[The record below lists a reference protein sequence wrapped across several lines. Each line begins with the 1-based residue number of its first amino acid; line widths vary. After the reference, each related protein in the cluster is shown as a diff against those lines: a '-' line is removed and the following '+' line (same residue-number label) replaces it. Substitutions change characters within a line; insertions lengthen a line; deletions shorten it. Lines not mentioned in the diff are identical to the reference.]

1 MLKAK
6 ISGFVQG
13 VSYRAFVKKFADQ
26 KGIKG
31 YVKNLSDG
39 SVEVVADGIRDDLLE
54 LVDHLKKGP
63 IFAKVSRVDYSFFG
77 KNGNFM
83 SFKIVRDSSYLID
96 QIKAYRIFLKNIFIK
111 RKKDG

>member
-6 ISGFVQG
+6 IFGFVQG
-13 VSYRAFVKKFADQ
+13 VNYRAFVKKIADQ

-39 SVEVVADGIRDDLLE
+39 SVEVVADGIKDDLLE

-63 IFAKVSRVDYSFFG
+63 IFAKVSRVDYSFFD

-96 QIKAYRIFLKNIFIK
+96 QVKAYYRFFMNIV
-111 RKKDG
+111 RKLRLSI

>member
-39 SVEVVADGIRDDLLE
+39 SVEVVADGIKDDLLE
-54 LVDHLKKGP
+54 LVDYLKKGP

-83 SFKIVRDSSYLID
+83 SFKIVRDRSYLID
-96 QIKAYRIFLKNIFIK
+96 QVKAYYRFFTNIISNA
-111 RKKDG
+111 RKSK

>member
-6 ISGFVQG
+6 IFGFVQG
-13 VSYRAFVKKFADQ
+13 VSYRAFVKKLADQ

-39 SVEVVADGIRDDLLE
+39 SVEVMADGIREDLLE

-63 IFAKVSRVDYSFFG
+63 IFAKVSRVDYSFYD

-96 QIKAYRIFLKNIFIK
+96 QIKAYYHFFLNIISNA
-111 RKKDG
+111 RKSK